1 MSYFLKD
8 SVIDVRTE
16 KGDRDGEDDDGCEVP
31 FEKYNICFVNIRIK
45 RICSWEQTPVWQ
57 Y

>member
-16 KGDRDGEDDDGCEVP
+16 KGDRDGEDDDACEVP

-45 RICSWEQTPVWQ
+45 RMCS
-57 Y
+57 

>member
-1 MSYFLKD
+1 MLLYFLKE

-16 KGDRDGEDDDGCEVP
+16 KGERDGEDDDRCEVP

-45 RICSWEQTPVWQ
+45 RISS
-57 Y
+57 